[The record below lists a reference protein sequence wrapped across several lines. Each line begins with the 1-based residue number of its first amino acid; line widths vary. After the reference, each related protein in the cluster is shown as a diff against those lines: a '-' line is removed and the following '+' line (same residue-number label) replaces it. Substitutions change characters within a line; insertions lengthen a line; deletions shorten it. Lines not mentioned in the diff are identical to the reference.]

1 MDAINMPEPAAAT
14 GGTVGMVAVAIIC
27 KTPAPGKSKTRLSPP
42 LRPEECA
49 AISACFIQDLAR
61 TIGSLDPARASGHAV
76 YTPAGSE
83 AELRRLLPGGFGLT
97 LQGEGDLGDR
107 LHKGIADLLA
117 EGHAGAILVNSD
129 SPTLPPAI
137 LQAAVEATAAGD
149 RVVLCPAVDGG
160 YTLIGLSVAH
170 RRLFEEIP
178 WSTEVVFRLT
188 LERAREVG
196 LPVVV
201 LDPWYDIDD
210 ASSYA
215 TLESEIAGQR
225 PDFANAS
232 VPLHDAPATRRFLEQ
247 RRASTAA

>member
-1 MDAINMPEPAAAT
+1 MDAITSRKGRAM
-14 GGTVGMVAVAIIC
+14 GKVAVAIIC

-61 TIGSLDPARASGHAV
+61 TIGALDPATAAGYAV
-76 YTPAGSE
+76 YTPEGSE
-83 AELRRLLPGGFGLT
+83 AELRRLLPSGFGLT
-97 LQGEGDLGDR
+97 LQGEGDLGAR
-107 LHKGIADLLA
+107 LHKGIADLLE
-117 EGHAGAILVNSD
+117 EGHSGAILVNSD

-137 LQAAVEATAAGD
+137 LQAAVDATAGGD

-170 RRLFEEIP
+170 RRLFEDIP

-188 LERAREVG
+188 LERATELG
-196 LPVVV
+196 LPVVI

-210 ASSYA
+210 AASYA
-215 TLESEIAGQR
+215 TLEDEMAGNR
-225 PDFANAS
+225 PDFASWS
-232 VPLHDAPATRRFLEQ
+232 VPLHDAPATRRFLAQ
-247 RRASTAA
+247 RRAGTAA